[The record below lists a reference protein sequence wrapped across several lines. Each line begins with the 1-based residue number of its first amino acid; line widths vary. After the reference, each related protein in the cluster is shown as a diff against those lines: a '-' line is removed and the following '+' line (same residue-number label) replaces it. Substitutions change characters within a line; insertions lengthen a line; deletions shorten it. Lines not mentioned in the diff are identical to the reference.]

1 MDAVHILAPIEFQSN
16 PTIIRIKYNLL
27 KINIFE
33 KYKML
38 DVNKN
43 YPFRLQ
49 CAPLFN
55 LSPTEKHH
63 NILVNNVNEVLA
75 PSTNKLFKT
84 STRPKRGT
92 AKLAIKWTNLMV
104 KISCLLHFL
113 HLKQCLILPREL
125 FLRQSSRVVVSTM
138 KMFFLVVV

>member
-1 MDAVHILAPIEFQSN
+1 
-16 PTIIRIKYNLL
+16 
-27 KINIFE
+27 
-33 KYKML
+33 ML

-49 CAPLFN
+49 CAPLFK

-63 NILVNNVNEVLA
+63 NILVYNVNGVLA

-84 STRPKRGT
+84 QPARNDTSGT

-104 KISCLLHFL
+104 KISCLLRFL
-113 HLKQCLILPREL
+113 HLKRCLMLPREL